1 MQIFIG
7 LRCGLVVSGIVG
19 GNGARARALPVE
31 PVLHWGLPAAEKGRL
46 LPREL
51 RADSGPDEVE
61 GTLAVRE
68 FPRQPARTPGS
79 SPSDTGDGDRPPDD
93 EEEPDSEYR
102 FQFRSWP
109 SASAKRCG
117 R

>member
-7 LRCGLVVSGIVG
+7 LCCGLVVSGIWAGTV
-19 GNGARARALPVE
+19 RAFRALPVE
-31 PVLHWGLPAAEKGRL
+31 PALHWGLPAAEKGRL

-51 RADSGPDEVE
+51 RADSGLDEVE

-79 SPSDTGDGDRPPDD
+79 SPSDTGDGDRPPEG
-93 EEEPDSEYR
+93 EEEPGSEYR
-102 FQFRSWP
+102 FQFRFWP
-109 SASAKRCG
+109 SASAKRCD